1 MGSLIVKNIIR
12 FLIVFLLQAFVLASF
27 TINYPILDN
36 TNVIIYPLI
45 ILLFPLRTPNG
56 LILLYSFGLGI
67 MLDFFYN
74 SPGIHASAAVL
85 TAFLRPYVLSWI
97 EPRGGYSVESSPTMR
112 EYGSTWFVMY
122 SAILMLVHL
131 FFLFSVQAFTF
142 AYIIEILLKTLLSF
156 IVSMVFILIYMYLF
170 NPKE

>member
-1 MGSLIVKNIIR
+1 MGSLILKNIIR

-142 AYIIEILLKTLLSF
+142 VYIIEILLKTLLSF
-156 IVSMVFILIYMYLF
+156 VVSMIFILIYMYLF